1 MSNSRLIWYSIG
13 WFLASV
19 MIAVVGAIV
28 VTEIL
33 SVTPL
38 VDTGESSYRLT
49 LNLVFLIVLIG
60 LIAVPFVFKERF
72 RLPTPPE
79 DTEG

>member
-1 MSNSRLIWYSIG
+1 MIWYSIG

-60 LIAVPFVFKERF
+60 LIAVPFVFKERV